1 MCFWIG
7 IISRCWTTYRKNRR
21 LIRKICEVSKAITS
35 SLGNSGTGKAWNF
48 ARYKR
53 WSRERSLFW
62 YQQYYRTISH
72 ISRIKRYQD
81 FRVRIQKRNNAIYPT
96 VVFVERSFW
105 GKYCRTKFAI
115 SGSGANVNFS
125 QKHKNKFREI
135 FSSLVIC
142 V

>member
-62 YQQYYRTISH
+62 YQQYYWTISH
-72 ISRIKRYQD
+72 ISRIKRYQN
-81 FRVRIQKRNNAIYPT
+81 FRVRIQKGNNAIYPSE
-96 VVFVERSFW
+96 VSAERNFL
-105 GKYCRTKFAI
+105 GKYCLAKFAI
-115 SGSGANVNFS
+115 SGSGANINS
-125 QKHKNKFREI
+125 PQNHENRFREI
-135 FSSLVIC
+135 FSKSRDSV
-142 V
+142 